1 MNKKYC
7 IMDMDGTLVDS
18 MPYWSSLSPEYLR
31 NRGIAGPFGDLMER
45 IKPLTMPEACLVLKN
60 EFRLRESAEEIGDQ
74 MKETMRMHYAKD
86 VPLKEGVV
94 DYLKA
99 LRGTGAKICIVTAT
113 ALPLVRVCLKH
124 LDIEKYFDFIMSC
137 EEVGRG
143 KTFPDAF
150 LEAARR
156 MGAQPEETVVFEDSF
171 IALNTAK
178 KAGFYTI
185 AVYDECSDSWD
196 RSREMADEVI
206 DDWKAAAPM

>member
-1 MNKKYC
+1 
-7 IMDMDGTLVDS
+7 MDMDGTLVDS

-31 NRGIAGPFGDLMER
+31 NRGITGPFGDLMER
-45 IKPLTMPEACLVLKN
+45 IKPLTMPEACLVLKK
-60 EFRLRESAEEIGDQ
+60 EFCLRESAEEIGNEL
-74 MKETMRMHYAKD
+74 MGTMRMHYAKD
-86 VPLKEGVV
+86 VPLKEGVIE
-94 DYLKA
+94 YLKA

-113 ALPLVRVCLKH
+113 ALPLVRVCLEH

-156 MGAQPEETVVFEDSF
+156 MGAQPEETAVFEDSF

-178 KAGFYTI
+178 KAGFYTL
-185 AVYDECSDSWD
+185 AVYDACSDGWE
-196 RSREMADEVI
+196 RSREIADEVI
-206 DDWKAAAPM
+206 DDWKAASPV